1 MLSQPLFKRISSGS
15 QKVNVTPLTPELED
29 RLIALPKLGR
39 RDDCDLVIPLDP
51 LGEKDELGGGD
62 KTGKFGIWWDV

>member
-1 MLSQPLFKRISSGS
+1 
-15 QKVNVTPLTPELED
+15 LTPELED